1 MTTFTTPPVD
11 QLERW
16 SHVIV
21 ALSGAALVIWALLRW
36 PVTVLLKAALLA
48 AVRATLA
55 DDEARATLGRL
66 LCERLLTAELAR
78 LDDTASRVDALENPR
93 RRRGA

>member
-1 MTTFTTPPVD
+1 MMTFATPPVD

-21 ALSGAALVIWALLRW
+21 ALSGAALVVWALLRW

-55 DDEARATLGRL
+55 DDEARASLGRL
-66 LCERLLTAELAR
+66 VRERLLAAELAR
-78 LDDTASRVDALENPR
+78 LNETAERVEALEQPR